1 MQNNDYRK
9 IIAITEANRKRWLKV
24 NSTFLRRNMANGT
37 SLSFM
42 RIKAELY
49 STMTQNDSLIYGAL
63 QE

>member
-42 RIKAELY
+42 RIKA
-49 STMTQNDSLIYGAL
+49 DF
-63 QE
+63 